1 MKIEKQVCSLEQ
13 AKKLKELGVKQE
25 ISLYA
30 FNQWNYKVMGDT
42 SSGVWQLENKHQSD
56 SFYSAFTV
64 AELGDLL
71 GYLIT
76 KKRLEVPDEITERYA
91 RNEDDYTALYSP
103 NLLSDTI
110 IYWLENNLVA
120 IEEVNQR
127 LISE

>member
-13 AKKLKELGVKQE
+13 AKKLNELGVKQE